1 MGLLENIET
10 FRSTY
15 RNVLVVA
22 TTNTFFA
29 DYQFVEL
36 DTTKL
41 PFSLLGM
48 EEKVLN
54 ANTKYIIIN
63 PKAKPYATPA
73 SPFGTAAATNGTEII
88 VGNETMVQDV
98 LTKVYYKNIS
108 YFEAYSKVTIKEMD
122 TRISPAVQV
131 YTFDLPLTI
140 DEICDYFTA
149 NFDEVYPYSVATAD
163 KILRT
168 EKPELTEL
176 FPDAQGIVFNPATSE
191 LELYGYGER
200 VQAAIT
206 AAITSANSR
215 LNAIITGAEQN
226 FGQLATLLEVQEI
239 QNQNTV
245 ATSVVLPNAASHNIK
260 VVAYKSIYITTI
272 VEHTT
277 FSFDT
282 TMEDF
287 EMIIELTFTQANL
300 IVSFPLFYIASFGYP
315 IHEFFS
321 PQVILNQPNLFYVK
335 KIKEKYFIKYDSPLN
350 NP

>member
-98 LTKVYYKNIS
+98 ITKVYHKNIS

-168 EKPELTEL
+168 EKPELTDL

-215 LNAIITGAEQN
+215 AEQN

-245 ATSVVLPNAASHNIK
+245 ATSVVLPSAAAHNIK

-287 EMIIELTFTQANL
+287 EMIIELTFTQAN
-300 IVSFPLFYIASFGYP
+300 IAVSFPPFYIASFGYP

-321 PQVILNQPNLFYVK
+321 PQVILNLPNLFYVT
-335 KIKEKYFIKYDSPLN
+335 KIKEKYFIKYD
-350 NP
+350 